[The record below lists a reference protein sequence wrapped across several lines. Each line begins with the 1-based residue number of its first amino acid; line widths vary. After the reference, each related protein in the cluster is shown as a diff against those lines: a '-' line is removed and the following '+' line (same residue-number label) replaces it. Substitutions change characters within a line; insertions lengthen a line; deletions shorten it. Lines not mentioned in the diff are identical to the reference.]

1 VHGDEVQVVPG
12 YPAPPHVA
20 GKIADADLIATMVAK
35 VTRDGQS
42 PDDAIDWAAGELEQ
56 MLKG

>member
-1 VHGDEVQVVPG
+1 
-12 YPAPPHVA
+12 
-20 GKIADADLIATMVAK
+20 MVAK